1 MLLWS
6 QEHILSILP
15 AQYLAQKRRCYV
27 EWMNKWP
34 FLCCQTT
41 LSKFNS
47 GHSKMDIAKKK
58 KKENETGKESIWVL
72 VPTLK
77 PLIYGSSGLLSH
89 PFYLLIYWG
98 SPLSSSS
105 RWKTELERFRRA
117 KDAQLVCNRARICS
131 RSSLP
136 QPKVYPLHL
145 IQTIEKV
152 LTKGT
157 NDW

>member
-1 MLLWS
+1 MLLWG

-41 LSKFNS
+41 LSKFNT
-47 GHSKMDIAKKK
+47 GHSKMDIA
-58 KKENETGKESIWVL
+58 SIWVL

-77 PLIYGSSGLLSH
+77 LLIYRSSGLISH

-117 KDAQLVCNRARICS
+117 KDSQLVCNRAGICS
-131 RSSLP
+131 WSSLP

-145 IQTIEKV
+145 VQTIEKV